1 MKTAPLGPLFGVEAT
16 DIDARA
22 ADIGAIRRLA
32 VENSLVVLRDQKLTP
47 HEFAAFS
54 AKFGPLEYHVLDRFL
69 MDDPREVY
77 VISNIVENGKP
88 LGNDRE
94 GFGWHTDLSYF
105 AEPTA
110 FTLLLGI
117 ETPAE
122 GADTLFAS
130 TYAALDALPA
140 AKRAAIEGLKA
151 IHSYRTLHAFRGGK
165 PPLTQEQLA
174 RTPDVAHPLIRTH
187 PETGRKSL
195 YLGGQCIAGV
205 EGLPP
210 DEGKKLVADLFDF
223 VVSGPFTQA
232 HKWRPGDL
240 VLWDNRGLLHSASEY
255 DRARHRRL
263 IWRTS
268 AKGERPI

>member
-1 MKTAPLGPLFGVEAT
+1 MKTTPLGPLFGVSIEGV
-16 DIDARA
+16 DART
-22 ADIGAIRRLA
+22 ADPAAIRKLA
-32 VENSLVVLRDQKLTP
+32 VENSLVVLRDQTLTP

-54 AKFGPLEYHVLDRFL
+54 ARFGPLEYHVLDRFL

-110 FTLLLGI
+110 FTLLYGV
-117 ETPAE
+117 ETPSE
-122 GADTLFAS
+122 GADTLFAD
-130 TYAALDALPA
+130 TYAALDALPPER
-140 AKRAAIEGLKA
+140 RAAIDRLNA
-151 IHSYRTLHAFRGGK
+151 IHSYRTLHQFRGGK
-165 PPLTQEQLA
+165 PPLTPEQLA
-174 RTPDVAHPLIRTH
+174 RTPDVAQPLVRTH
-187 PETGRKSL
+187 PDTGRKSL

-205 EGLPP
+205 EGMST
-210 DEGKKLVADLFDF
+210 DDGKRLVAELFAF
-223 VVSGPFTQA
+223 ATSGRFTQP
-232 HKWRPGDL
+232 HKWRPRDL

-268 AKGERPI
+268 ARGERPF